1 MLFWIKK
8 VGECNK
14 KQSLSV
20 WSLSHPR
27 GGTDTL
33 RIQTGDYTISCTIF
47 ERVSHAQTP
56 EKRYER
62 QISPGVSYRER
73 EPCPRCL
80 RRAPA
85 FLCRVAE
92 SMYRLQS
99 SDFLVHN
106 RNMYMLG
113 GPTIIFCKWQFVKYF
128 LLKKIFK
135 SEKLWL
141 FRRSVLT
148 IKKIIIPYKSRPRG
162 NKCDISIN
170 VNGIF
175 MF

>member
-1 MLFWIKK
+1 MISFAPPWGDRHTEDPNGRLHYFLHNLWKSESRTNAREAVWK
-8 VGECNK
+8 ADFSRGFLPRARTLSK
-14 KQSLSV
+14 MPPQS
-20 WSLSHPR
+20 
-27 GGTDTL
+27 
-33 RIQTGDYTISCTIF
+33 
-47 ERVSHAQTP
+47 
-56 EKRYER
+56 
-62 QISPGVSYRER
+62 
-73 EPCPRCL
+73 
-80 RRAPA
+80 PA
-85 FLCRVAE
+85 FLCRVAD

-106 RNMYMLG
+106 GNMYMLG